1 MKELL
6 TGFHHI
12 GLPTIDMDGTIR
24 FYESLGGQ
32 VVMEKEDADEGRPI
46 RVVHILLSNLKVE
59 VFERLEAA
67 GKPGAF
73 DHIAIEVSDVDAA
86 YAQCKAMGMRFME
99 DGVNTSSYWPPHNL
113 RWFIVIGVNG
123 EKVEFAQKGR

>member
-12 GLPTIDMDGTIR
+12 GLPTADMDGTIR

-32 VVMEKEDADEGRPI
+32 VVMEKQDVDEGRPI
-46 RVVHILLSNLKVE
+46 RVVHILLSTLKLE
-59 VFERLEAA
+59 LYERLETA
-67 GKPGAF
+67 GVPGAF

-86 YAQCKAMGMRFME
+86 FTKCKAMGMRFME
-99 DGVNTSSYWPPHNL
+99 DAVNTSSYWPPHNL
-113 RWFIVIGVNG
+113 RWFIVYGVNG
-123 EKVEFAQKGR
+123 EKVEFAQKG

>member
-12 GLPTIDMDGTIR
+12 GLPTTDMDGTIK

-32 VVMEKEDADEGRPI
+32 VVMEKDDVDEGRPI
-46 RVVHILLSNLKVE
+46 RVVHILLSTLKLE
-59 VFERLEAA
+59 LFERLESA
-67 GKPGAF
+67 GVPGAF

-86 YAQCKAMGMRFME
+86 YAKCKAMGMRFMV
-99 DGVNTSSYWPPHNL
+99 DGVSSSTYWPPENL
-113 RWFIVIGVNG
+113 RWFIVYGVNG
-123 EKVEFAQKGR
+123 EKVEFAQKG